1 MANNEKVIKLLF
13 AATAMILAIVVA
25 VTIKQDKGNGEK
37 PTETL
42 QETSMEYME
51 GTSEQEETEIS
62 YESITVPDEE
72 TTMEVAPT
80 DFSDWEIHKASNDEP
95 DTGETIPD

>member
-13 AATAMILAIVVA
+13 AAAAMILAIVVA
-25 VTIKQDKGNGEK
+25 VTIKQGNGEK
-37 PTETL
+37 TTEPL
-42 QETSMEYME
+42 QETSMEFME
-51 GTSEQEETEIS
+51 DTSDQEETEIS
-62 YESITVPDEE
+62 EESITVPEEE

-80 DFSDWEIHKASNDEP
+80 DSSDWEIHKAADDEP